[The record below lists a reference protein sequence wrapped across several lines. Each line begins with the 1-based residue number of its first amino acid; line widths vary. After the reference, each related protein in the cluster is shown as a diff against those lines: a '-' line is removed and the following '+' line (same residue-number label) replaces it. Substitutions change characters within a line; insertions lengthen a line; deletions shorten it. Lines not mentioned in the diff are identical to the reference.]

1 MKRSMI
7 KIILP
12 AVLLV
17 VIIFLATNRF
27 ICSPSALAPE
37 FKEITKSKIVDFNS
51 DSLWINITAIADNK
65 NNFKIEIENMHAYVL
80 QNENSLGK
88 ANMNEK
94 WEIDAIET
102 GEIQIHTV
110 LDTKKILKI
119 ISDEPD
125 NLHLK
130 LVGGAD
136 ADLGL
141 VTMPVDIDINFS
153 VPVKEQLSR
162 TVQEDTDNDKIIK
175 IKSAGIKNLNLGGS
189 VVEIGFEIQNP
200 YGVEFF
206 VEGYPSKLFIDGK
219 ELGEGNISDKIVVKK
234 KGEMSEGKITYKL
247 SNTKTLRSLFGS
259 FFSGKLEYETKGN
272 LILKILGYEIKI
284 PYTKKG
290 VLAKL

>member
-1 MKRSMI
+1 MI

-17 VIIFLATNRF
+17 AVIFIATNRF
-27 ICSPSALAPE
+27 ICSASGLAPE

-51 DSLWINITAIADNK
+51 DSLWINITAIAENK
-65 NNFKIEIENMHAYVL
+65 NNFKIEIANMHAYVL

-88 ANMNEK
+88 ADRNEK
-94 WEIDAIET
+94 WEIEASDK

-119 ISDEPD
+119 ISNEPD
-125 NLHLK
+125 SLHLK

-141 VTMPVDIDINFS
+141 ITLPVDIEINFS
-153 VPVKEQLSR
+153 VPVKQQLSR
-162 TVQEDTDNDKIIK
+162 TVQEDTENDKIIK
-175 IKSAGIKNLNLGGS
+175 IKSAGLKNLNLGGS

-200 YGVEFF
+200 YGIEFSVES
-206 VEGYPSKLFIDGK
+206 YPSTLFIDGK
-219 ELGEGNISDKIVVKK
+219 KLGEGNVSDRITVKK
-234 KGEMSEGKITYKL
+234 KGEVSEGKITYKL

-259 FFSGKLEYETKGN
+259 FISGKLEYETKGN
-272 LILKILGYEIKI
+272 LILKILGYDIKI

>member
-1 MKRSMI
+1 MFKL
-7 KIILP
+7 ILP
-12 AVLLV
+12 AVLFV
-17 VIIFLATNRF
+17 VIIFIATNRF
-27 ICSPSALAPE
+27 ICSHSGLAPQ

-51 DSLWINITAIADNK
+51 DSLWININAIAENE
-65 NNFKIEIENMHAYVL
+65 NSFKIEIENMHAYIL
-80 QNENSLGK
+80 QDEISLGK
-88 ANMNEK
+88 ANRNEK
-94 WEIDAIET
+94 WEIEADDT

-125 NLHLK
+125 SLHLK

-141 VTMPVDIDINFS
+141 ITMPVDIDINFS

-175 IKSAGIKNLNLGGS
+175 IKSAGLKNLNLGGS
-189 VVEIGFEIQNP
+189 IVEIGFEIQNP
-200 YGVEFF
+200 YGIKFSVES
-206 VEGYPSKLFIDGK
+206 YASTLFIDGK
-219 ELGEGNISDKIVVKK
+219 ELGEGNISKRIEVKK

-259 FFSGKLEYETKGN
+259 FFSGKLEYVTKGN
-272 LILKILGYEIKI
+272 LIIKILGYDIKI

-290 VLAKL
+290 VLAIL